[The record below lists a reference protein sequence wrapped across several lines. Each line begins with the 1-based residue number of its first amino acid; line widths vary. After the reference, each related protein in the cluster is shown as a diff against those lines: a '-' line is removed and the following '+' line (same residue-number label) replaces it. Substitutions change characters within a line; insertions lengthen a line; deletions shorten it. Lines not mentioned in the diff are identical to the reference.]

1 VVGSFRLGRV
11 IRVTLRFFAL
21 MQEQCQPSVID
32 AIQSLAERGLEGN
45 LRKIESKRR
54 RRSGSRSFH
63 RFRKWEESSEG
74 EIADRYTI
82 VTIRSL
88 LEPESFGTKRCLLE
102 RGLYLMKISSFS
114 VALSLVAAFAMVHS
128 VSAQTKLNGAG
139 ATFPAPLYQRWI
151 AEFGKANPNI
161 QINYQA
167 VGSGTGITNF
177 TQGIVNF
184 GGSDAAMTDEQIG
197 KVKQGVVLIP
207 ATAGSIVLAYN
218 LPGVENLKLSREA
231 YVDIFLGKITKWSD
245 PKIAQSNSGVK
256 LPDTAITVCERSDGS
271 GTTFVFTKHLSA
283 ISPDFKS
290 QVGEG
295 TTVTWPTGVAGKG
308 NDGVTALIKGTVGA
322 VGYVEYGY
330 AKNNKLSFAQLENK
344 SKAFVAATPESGA
357 ATLNSTQFPS
367 NSLRAWPSDPD
378 NKDAYPIATF
388 TWLLLYKKYDNKDM
402 LTALK
407 KFVSYGLS
415 DGQKFADELGYIPL
429 PKDVVAKCEAELKS
443 VE

>member
-1 VVGSFRLGRV
+1 
-11 IRVTLRFFAL
+11 
-21 MQEQCQPSVID
+21 
-32 AIQSLAERGLEGN
+32 
-45 LRKIESKRR
+45 
-54 RRSGSRSFH
+54 
-63 RFRKWEESSEG
+63 
-74 EIADRYTI
+74 
-82 VTIRSL
+82 
-88 LEPESFGTKRCLLE
+88 
-102 RGLYLMKISSFS
+102 MKINSLR
-114 VALSLVAAFAMVHS
+114 VALTLVAVSAAAYS
-128 VSAQTKLNGAG
+128 ASAQTKLNGAG

-151 AEFGKANPNI
+151 AEFTKANPNV

-184 GGSDAAMTDEQIG
+184 AGSDAAMTDEQIA

-218 LPGVENLKLSREA
+218 LPGVESLKLSREA
-231 YVDIFLGKITKWSD
+231 YSGIFVGKITKWND
-245 PKIAQSNSGVK
+245 PTIAKANEGVK

-283 ISPDFKS
+283 ISPDFKT

-308 NDGVTALIKGTVGA
+308 NDGVTALIKQTPGA
-322 VGYVEYGY
+322 IGYVEYGY
-330 AKNNKLSFAQLENK
+330 AKNNKLTFAQLQNK
-344 SKAFVAATPESGA
+344 SGAFVAATAESGA

-367 NSLRAWPSDPD
+367 EILRAWPSDPD
-378 NKDAYPIATF
+378 AKDAYPISTF
-388 TWLLLYKKYDNKDM
+388 TWLLLYKKYDNKENLDV
-402 LTALK
+402 LK
-407 KFVSYGLS
+407 KFVTYGLS

-429 PKDVVAKCEAELKS
+429 PKEVAAKSEAALKS

>member
-1 VVGSFRLGRV
+1 
-11 IRVTLRFFAL
+11 
-21 MQEQCQPSVID
+21 
-32 AIQSLAERGLEGN
+32 
-45 LRKIESKRR
+45 
-54 RRSGSRSFH
+54 
-63 RFRKWEESSEG
+63 
-74 EIADRYTI
+74 
-82 VTIRSL
+82 
-88 LEPESFGTKRCLLE
+88 
-102 RGLYLMKISSFS
+102 MKINSLR
-114 VALSLVAAFAMVHS
+114 VALTLVAVSAAAYS

-151 AEFGKANPNI
+151 AEFTKANPNV

-184 GGSDAAMTDEQIG
+184 AGSDAAMTDEQIA

-218 LPGVENLKLSREA
+218 LPGVESLKLSREA
-231 YVDIFLGKITKWSD
+231 YSGIFVGKITKWND
-245 PKIAQSNSGVK
+245 PTIAKANEGVK

-283 ISPDFKS
+283 ISPDFKT

-308 NDGVTALIKGTVGA
+308 NDGVTALIKQTPGA
-322 VGYVEYGY
+322 IGYVEYGY
-330 AKNNKLSFAQLENK
+330 AKNNKLTFAQLQNK
-344 SKAFVAATPESGA
+344 SGAFVAATAESGA

-367 NSLRAWPSDPD
+367 EILRAWPSDPD
-378 NKDAYPIATF
+378 AKDAYPISTF
-388 TWLLLYKKYDNKDM
+388 TWLLLYKKYDNKEALDV
-402 LTALK
+402 LK
-407 KFVSYGLS
+407 KFVTYGLS

-429 PKDVVAKCEAELKS
+429 PKEVAAKSEAALKS